1 MKRPRNTKLSS
12 NQLRERVDEAL
23 DFFRRNP
30 NTRLRHTNLHWKD
43 GRMSLLGILF
53 VLYGGLLVGTEDDP
67 YEETPDPGEVND
79 MIQRELVE
87 SGFPMQLLMA
97 LAEYDADTHDLD
109 VLDYRIDRYLTSGLR
124 PPMPDEV
131 SRADKRLRRR
141 DEMHEL

>member
-1 MKRPRNTKLSS
+1 
-12 NQLRERVDEAL
+12 
-23 DFFRRNP
+23 
-30 NTRLRHTNLHWKD
+30 
-43 GRMSLLGILF
+43 MSLLGILF